1 MARPPGEVR
10 LAVIAALRSG
20 PCTLLEIVQ
29 RANVGY
35 AAARATVQNALRGG
49 ELQICG
55 QARRAHAKRWLAIY
69 ELVEVEEDV
78 GGDEPDVSAS
88 CVQLG
93 HALVAWSRPCC
104 GVE

>member
-10 LAVIAALRSG
+10 VAVIAALRQG

-29 RANVGY
+29 RSKVGY

-49 ELQICG
+49 QLQICG

-69 ELVEVEEDV
+69 ELAEAIEDE
-78 GGDEPDVSAS
+78 GDDAPDVSAA